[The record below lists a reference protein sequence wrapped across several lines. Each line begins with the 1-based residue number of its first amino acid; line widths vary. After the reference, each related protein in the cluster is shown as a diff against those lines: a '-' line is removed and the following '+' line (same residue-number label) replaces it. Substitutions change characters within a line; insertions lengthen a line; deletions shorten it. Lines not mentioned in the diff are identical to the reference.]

1 MPKRVTLFVVAIMVD
16 FSYIQSGLLQILD
29 KKFYCDV
36 QRSVMRDASTSMQ
49 HKKHLHSFNGIRLD
63 VTDVSL
69 VPSPPP
75 QLIIVACS
83 TNNIG
88 TTA

>member
-1 MPKRVTLFVVAIMVD
+1 MTLFCMPKRVTLFVVAIMVD

-49 HKKHLHSFNGIRLD
+49 HKKHLHSFNGIRLKLASR
-63 VTDVSL
+63 TLASFPAL
-69 VPSPPP
+69 HR
-75 QLIIVACS
+75 
-83 TNNIG
+83 N
-88 TTA
+88 